1 MLVSDSHRFLF
12 VHVQK
17 TGGVSVE
24 HLLRPLIPDVRG
36 LEGLTR
42 HARLRQ
48 VLKAEPALA
57 SYWTVGFVRNPWARL
72 LSWYGM
78 VQRFRELAEKGS
90 PKAQRFL
97 GGGGFMAGV
106 ARDYPDF
113 EQFVLRGPDDW
124 PRLRTPQVAYLRAPG
139 READFVGRTESFE
152 ADVRR
157 VMLHLGLPTPDSVP
171 RDNAAPPRDYRT
183 EYTPAMRDRV
193 AEVFAP
199 DLEAFGYSF

>member
-1 MLVSDSHRFLF
+1 VLVSDSHRFLF

-24 HLLRPLIPDVRG
+24 HLLRPLLPDVRT

-42 HARLRQ
+42 HARLAQ
-48 VLKAEPALA
+48 VLRAEPGLA
-57 SYWTVGFVRNPWARL
+57 DYWTVGFVRNPWSRL

-90 PKAQRFL
+90 PKARRFL
-97 GGGGFMAGV
+97 EGGGFMAGV

-113 EQFVLRGPDDW
+113 ESFVMRGPDDW
-124 PRLRTPQVAYLRAPG
+124 PRLRTPQVSYLRAPG

-152 ADVRR
+152 DDVRR
-157 VMLHLGLPTPDSVP
+157 VMLHLGLPTPERVP

-193 AEVFAP
+193 AEVFAA
-199 DLEAFGYSF
+199 DLEAFGYVF